1 MMIVQVYVSSEDPAT
16 ETQGEKLGDFYGGV
30 PLGYSIDFFKH
41 DVLLPGKWVSIV
53 DQSRKPIALA
63 EIRVY
68 GSKWKYFSFLK
79 GFLKKLFYG
88 FIFHEG
94 GGQY

>member
-79 GFLKKLFYG
+79 GFLKKTVLRIYFPW
-88 FIFHEG
+88 G
-94 GGQY
+94 GAF